1 LGLGGKNIVQV
12 AKWGLWRLGKGN
24 IVQVATCEELGSDK
38 ENIAQVAKVQAQ
50 RCSILRSKVPK

>member
-38 ENIAQVAKVQAQ
+38 ENIAQVVKVQAQ